1 MALSNE
7 QRDYLES
14 LGQVLS
20 IESLVE
26 LKKGNIAGIK
36 DFNTKLIDPDLI
48 NENKE
53 MKEIL
58 KRFINKKRNQK

>member
-1 MALSNE
+1 MTLSNE
-7 QRDYLES
+7 QREYLEF

-20 IESLVE
+20 VESLVE
-26 LKKGNIAGIK
+26 FKKGNIVGIK
-36 DFNTKLIDPDLI
+36 NFNTKLIDPDLI

-58 KRFINKKRNQK
+58 KRIINKKRNK